1 MAATNGEGRNRMRGV
16 GKRRSLEEILLE
28 RGALSVEKLQEA
40 LARQREGGGQLGQIL
55 QEMGLISEEELL
67 EALSLQLEIPFLS
80 LSDPQLPL
88 HRATDAFPLKFM
100 QQYKFFP
107 LKLENGVLTVVMS
120 DPTDLET
127 LDSIRLRLGCEVNV
141 YLGSE
146 REILKALE
154 KHYGSSSSM
163 ERIIRDLED
172 EGVSAEE
179 GEEDVAHLKDLAS
192 EAPVIRLVNLL
203 IAKAVEGRASD
214 IHIEPFE
221 GKLRVRYRIDGV
233 LMDAESPPKRLQAAV
248 ISRIKLMAKMNIA
261 ERRLPQDGRI
271 RMEVGGKDLDIRV
284 STIPT
289 IYGES
294 VVMRLL
300 DRASVLLGLDELG
313 FPQEVE
319 QRFEALI
326 RRPHGILL
334 VTGPTGSGK
343 TTTLYAALRT
353 INSVE
358 KKIIT
363 IEDPV
368 EYQLEGV
375 NQIQVKP
382 KIGLTFASGL
392 RHIVRQDPDV
402 ILVGEIRDRET
413 AEIAIHAALTGHL
426 VLSTLHTNDA
436 AGAITRL
443 LDMGIEDYLVSSTLI
458 GVLAQRL
465 VRRICGNCKAPYVPE
480 EGAFPPPPPTPH
492 PPAVGTR
499 GLRLFKGQGCPECHF
514 TGYFGRMGIFE
525 LLVMEEE
532 LQRLVLEKADANA
545 VKEKATKLGMKTLWQ
560 DGWEKVVAGMTTI
573 EEILRVT
580 QEG

>member
-1 MAATNGEGRNRMRGV
+1 MKTATN
-16 GKRRSLEEILLE
+16 KQSLEDILLD
-28 RGALSVEKLQEA
+28 RGALTAAQLHNA
-40 LARQREGGGQLGQIL
+40 LARQREEGGQFGQIL
-55 QEMGLISEEELL
+55 LEMGLVSEDELL
-67 EALSLQLEIPFLS
+67 QALSFQLGIPYIS
-80 LSDPQLPL
+80 LADPSLKL

-100 QQYKFFP
+100 QAYKFFP
-107 LKLENGVLTVVMS
+107 LKLEDDVLTVVMS
-120 DPTDLET
+120 DPTDMYT
-127 LDSIRLRLGCEVNV
+127 LDSIRLQAGCEVNV
-141 YLGSE
+141 YLGSD

-163 ERIIRDLED
+163 ERIIQDLED
-172 EGVSAEE
+172 ETTLADER
-179 GEEDVAHLKDLAS
+179 EEDVGQLKDLAS

-203 IAKAVEGRASD
+203 IAKAAESRASD

-221 GKLRVRYRIDGV
+221 GKLRVRYRVDGV
-233 LMDAESPPKRLQAAV
+233 LMDTESPPKKLQAATV
-248 ISRIKLMAKMNIA
+248 SRIKLMARMNIA

-271 RMEVGGKDLDIRV
+271 RVQVGGKDMDIRV

-300 DRASVLLGLDELG
+300 DRASVLLSLYDLG
-313 FPQEVE
+313 FPKEMQE
-319 QRFEALI
+319 RFEALI
-326 RRPHGILL
+326 RKPHGMIL

-343 TTTLYAALRT
+343 TTTLYAALRE

-413 AEIAIHAALTGHL
+413 AEIAIHAALTGHM

-443 LDMGIEDYLVSSTLI
+443 LDMGIEDYLVSSTLLA
-458 GVLAQRL
+458 VLAQRL
-465 VRRICGNCKAPYVPE
+465 VRRICSNCKVPYLPE
-480 EGAFPPPPPTPH
+480 EGAVKELGL
-492 PPAVGTR
+492 PPATGR
-499 GLRLFKGQGCPECHF
+499 SLPLFKGQGCPTCKF
-514 TGYFGRMGIFE
+514 TGFFGRMGILEF
-525 LLVMEEE
+525 LTMEEE

-545 VKEKATKLGMKTLWQ
+545 IRDKAVKFGMKTLWQ
-560 DGWEKVVAGMTTI
+560 DGQDKVLAGLTTL
-573 EEILRVT
+573 EEVMRVT
-580 QEG
+580 KEG